1 MMSNQWDMRGCPM
14 IVRTIAASCAAF
26 VIAAVPMSH
35 QPAHAFIA
43 LAVGVSGDPDD
54 GIAIGTGYNYKTE
67 AQARDRALRECRTFK
82 TAPKAN
88 RHCRLVGV
96 LGNGCL
102 AAVFDPK
109 SDSTGMG
116 WAIAEDR
123 ASAERQAMDLCKSS
137 APSGRAQYCKLDLSR
152 CEGD

>member
-1 MMSNQWDMRGCPM
+1 M
-14 IVRTIAASCAAF
+14 IVRTMAAGIAAF
-26 VIAAVPMSH
+26 VVAAVLMSH

-43 LAVGVSGDPDD
+43 LAVGATGDPND
-54 GIAIGTGYNYKTE
+54 GIAIGTGYNHKTP

-88 RHCRLVGV
+88 RHCQLIGV
-96 LGNGCL
+96 LANGCL
-102 AAVFDPK
+102 AAAFDPK

-116 WAIAEDR
+116 WSIAETR
-123 ASAERQAMDLCKSS
+123 AGAEDQAMALCKTA
-137 APSGRAQYCKLDLSR
+137 APGGRAQYCKLDLSR